1 MLKEKKVIKNSVSL
15 YIMTFVRMVFPLLT
29 LPYLTRVLSY
39 ESYGMMNY
47 VNAVMTYIR
56 LIIDFGF
63 LLSTT
68 AEIAR
73 YRGDKKKIGYI
84 LGNVM
89 AAKILL
95 SMVALALL
103 LLLCLFIPILR
114 ENFQYVIFSFM
125 SNTLSIFLLDFFFQG
140 IEEMHILTI
149 RFVIMQ
155 SVATVLTFFL
165 VHGDQDLLL
174 IPVLNLIAT
183 GIAAGI
189 SLGEILFKYKIKL
202 GISCKRDIWHS
213 LKNAFVFWI
222 SDISSTAFTAL
233 NTLLIGAFLPATEVA
248 LWSIS
253 LQIIIVLQRLYSPIS
268 NSIYPYM
275 IREPKIKFIKKILT
289 LCLPLVFT
297 GCVALWFLADIIMN
311 ILGGE
316 KYLAAVPI
324 LRALLP
330 LAFISFPAL
339 LFGWP
344 VLGAIGKEKETSMT
358 TVIAAFVQV
367 VLILLLIATGKF
379 TIINIACSRAIS
391 EGILLVTRLGITY
404 RFRTLFKD
412 CS

>member
-1 MLKEKKVIKNSVSL
+1 
-15 YIMTFVRMVFPLLT
+15 
-29 LPYLTRVLSY
+29 
-39 ESYGMMNY
+39 
-47 VNAVMTYIR
+47 
-56 LIIDFGF
+56 
-63 LLSTT
+63 
-68 AEIAR
+68 
-73 YRGDKKKIGYI
+73 
-84 LGNVM
+84 
-89 AAKILL
+89 
-95 SMVALALL
+95 
-103 LLLCLFIPILR
+103 
-114 ENFQYVIFSFM
+114 
-125 SNTLSIFLLDFFFQG
+125 
-140 IEEMHILTI
+140 MHILTI

-202 GISCKRDIWHS
+202 RISCKRDIWHS

-316 KYLAAVPI
+316 
-324 LRALLP
+324 
-330 LAFISFPAL
+330 
-339 LFGWP
+339 
-344 VLGAIGKEKETSMT
+344 
-358 TVIAAFVQV
+358 
-367 VLILLLIATGKF
+367 
-379 TIINIACSRAIS
+379 NI
-391 EGILLVTRLGITY
+391 
-404 RFRTLFKD
+404 
-412 CS
+412 